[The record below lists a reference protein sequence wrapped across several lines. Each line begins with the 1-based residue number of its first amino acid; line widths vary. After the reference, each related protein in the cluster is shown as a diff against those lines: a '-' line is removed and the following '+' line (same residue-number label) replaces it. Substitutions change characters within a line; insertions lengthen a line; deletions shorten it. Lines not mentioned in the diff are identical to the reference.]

1 MKIAKNLFD
10 YKSKKNTVNAL
21 TSTTTSL
28 LLKNTKYQSKDL
40 NSLLQKGTVDVTSAL
55 RTLQDSILKIDDL
68 LPLFPE
74 EAKVEDM
81 KQHLCKCLDD
91 YNNKI

>member
-1 MKIAKNLFD
+1 MDVSKALKI
-10 YKSKKNTVNAL
+10 
-21 TSTTTSL
+21 
-28 LLKNTKYQSKDL
+28 LK
-40 NSLLQKGTVDVTSAL
+40 
-55 RTLQDSILKIDDL
+55 DSPLKIDDL

-81 KQHLCKCLDD
+81 KQHLCQCLDD

>member
-55 RTLQDSILKIDDL
+55 RTL
-68 LPLFPE
+68 
-74 EAKVEDM
+74 
-81 KQHLCKCLDD
+81 
-91 YNNKI
+91 